1 MNESLHNAI
10 LSVFNGIFG
19 PFIYLILTVKEFFA
33 IRFKNKND
41 PLGKIRSD
49 V

>member
-1 MNESLHNAI
+1 MKVCITQFCLFLTAF
-10 LSVFNGIFG
+10 LD
-19 PFIYLILTVKEFFA
+19 PLFIVKEFFA

-41 PLGKIRSD
+41 HLGKIRSD